1 MKKKLNTQLIS
12 IAALA
17 MVTTLL
23 LMLLFCYNSFR
34 QNAFSDLA
42 TLSRIMI
49 SMHENNSWEH
59 VGEVANEDNIRL
71 TILDQEGTVLYDNK
85 ADPQTMSNHI
95 DRPEIMEALGH
106 QVGKADRQSE
116 TLNKRTFYYASMLED
131 GSVLRIARETK
142 SIFFS
147 LFEYVYLLVI
157 LLVFLLILCGGLSIY
172 FTKSIVDP
180 LKKLANEEGALQ
192 KADFIKTGY
201 IYPELKP
208 FLEAMAT
215 KQEQMT
221 ENALMRQQFT
231 ANVSHELKTPLTAI
245 SGYAELIENGMV
257 PDEKDQKRFAT
268 EIHKNAERLLT
279 LINDIIRL
287 TELDQREADVE
298 PEKINLFVMAK
309 ECVRSL
315 EMNAK
320 KHHVTI
326 QATGENAFIMADR
339 NMMEELLSNLCD
351 NAIRYNRE
359 NGTVTVQ
366 VLDRLDHV
374 ELVVTDTGIGIPL
387 EHREHIFERF
397 YRVDKGRSKSTGGT
411 GLGLAIVK
419 HILIKHHTSAQIL
432 SEVGKGTEIHVRFD
446 KA

>member
-1 MKKKLNTQLIS
+1 MKKKLNTHLIS

-17 MVTTLL
+17 MMATLL

-42 TLSRIMI
+42 TLSKIMVA
-49 SMHENNSWEH
+49 MHGNNSWER
-59 VGEVANEDNIRL
+59 VGEAAAAENLRL
-71 TILDQEGTVLYDNK
+71 TILDQEGTVLYDNE
-85 ADPQTMSNHI
+85 ADPQKMVNHM
-95 DRPEIMEALGH
+95 DRPEIRDAVSQ

-116 TLNKRTFYYASMLED
+116 TLNKRTFYYASQIED
-131 GSVLRIARETK
+131 GTILRLSRETK

-147 LFEYVYLLVI
+147 LFEYIYLLII
-157 LLVFLLILCGGLSIY
+157 LLIVLLFLCGGLSFY

-180 LKKLANEEGALQ
+180 LKKLASEEGALQ

-208 FLEAMAT
+208 FLEAMST
-215 KQEQMT
+215 KQEQMS

-257 PDEKDQKRFAT
+257 TNETDQKHFAT

-287 TELDQREADVE
+287 TDLDRRETEVEL
-298 PEKINLFVMAK
+298 EKVNLFEMAK
-309 ECVRSL
+309 ECAKSL
-315 EMNAK
+315 DMNAK
-320 KHHVTI
+320 KHHVSI
-326 QATGENAFIMADR
+326 HAVGENAFIMADR
-339 NMMEELLSNLCD
+339 NMMDELLLNLCD
-351 NAIRYNRE
+351 NAIRYNCE
-359 NGTVTVQ
+359 EGSVTIE
-366 VLDRLDHV
+366 VLDRLDYV
-374 ELVVTDTGIGIPL
+374 ELSVRDTGIGIPM

-419 HILIKHHTSAQIL
+419 HILMKHGTTAQVI
-432 SEVGKGTEIHVRFD
+432 SEVNKGTEIHIRFK